1 MKQEIELLNLRI
13 LEYEEREN
21 NQRKMFDKFI
31 QAFEN
36 NDKPDESQKLIEAAN
51 AHLRNPLYSHPL
63 SSKDKLDS
71 PAKSADAR
79 EF

>member
-21 NQRKMFDKFI
+21 NQRKMFDKLI

-36 NDKPDESQKLIEAAN
+36 NEKHDESQKLIDAAN
-51 AHLRNPLYSHPL
+51 ASLKNPFYSYPL
-63 SSKDKLDS
+63 
-71 PAKSADAR
+71 P
-79 EF
+79 

>member
-21 NQRKMFDKFI
+21 NQRKMFDKLI

-36 NDKPDESQKLIEAAN
+36 NDKTYDSQKLIEAAN
-51 AHLRNPLYSHPL
+51 AHLRSLLYSHSL
-63 SSKDKLDS
+63 SSREKLDS
-71 PAKSADAR
+71 PAKSAAER